1 MPTTSIKISQL
12 DPITSLT
19 GSDFFP
25 IDQSSSI
32 KTYRASLTQLQNLF
46 STGSFTGSLIGRITG
61 TGTSPQF
68 VGTSSWAI
76 SSSRSISSSYSDF
89 SNSSSYAL
97 SSSRATT
104 ASYALNSN
112 AGDLSGAGTLNYIP
126 IWTGNKTLGSTS
138 DFYSEISGGVLYF
151 TSTRDL
157 KIQKASPALFV
168 TGSGL
173 GYVAVRAE
181 YNSSLML
188 QSAQSASQDGWSLIL
203 SADGANAAPGNP
215 YDIRG
220 RLDLTSI
227 SASTQFFSKQVTGES
242 TPITYVLST
251 RSNGLY
257 YWPQPGAQSL
267 SRDGTVNIGVDT
279 ANPNTDTR
287 LKIQVFSGSNV
298 SNPQTYH
305 IRKAIEVTYGS
316 GSTLNTTFCVSS
328 SGQVIATGY
337 SGSNFNAVSF
347 YGSASYALSSS
358 NAVTASYAL
367 SSSNAVTASYTLSS
381 SYALTS
387 SNAVTASYAI
397 STIPLENTS
406 TATLS
411 DFLSGTNEG
420 GVGAYCYAIT
430 HGFTVTPSWIRA
442 TLYCVT
448 GNAGYVTGDEV
459 DLNAVEQDEL
469 DANVFSTWTNSTYAA
484 ISVAGNTTFPNN
496 LYIPNKTGGTWTLI
510 VPANWKYKIRVLK

>member
-12 DPITSLT
+12 DPIASLN

-25 IDQSSSI
+25 IDQNSSI

-46 STGSFTGSLIGRITG
+46 STGSFTGSFTG
-61 TGTSPQF
+61 SILGIGTSPQF

-97 SSSRATT
+97 SSSNALT
-104 ASYALNSN
+104 ASYALNSS
-112 AGDLSGAGTLNYIP
+112 AGDLSGGGTLNYIP
-126 IWTGNKTLGSTS
+126 LWTGNKTLGSTS
-138 DFYSEISGGVLYF
+138 DFYVETSPNYF

-188 QSAQSASQDGWSLIL
+188 QSAQSASQDNWSLIVN
-203 SADGANAAPGNP
+203 ADGANNVFGP

-220 RLDLTSI
+220 RFDITTV
-227 SASTQFFSKQVTGES
+227 SASSQFFSKQVTGETTS
-242 TPITYVLST
+242 TTYVLST

-257 YWPQPGAQSL
+257 YWPLPGAQSL
-267 SRDGTVNIGVDT
+267 SRDGTFNIGVDI
-279 ANPNTDTR
+279 ANQNTESR
-287 LKIQVFSGSNV
+287 FKIQVFSGSSA

-305 IRKAIEVTYGS
+305 IKKAIEVTYGS
-316 GSTLNTTFCVSS
+316 GSTINTTFCVSS

-347 YGSASYALSSS
+347 YGSASYAL
-358 NAVTASYAL
+358 TASYAASVQSSDRVPVFATTSSIAGYQNALISFALPSGYTYWEEFEFNSVHAADSSGGTPTVSCIL
-367 SSSNAVTASYTLSS
+367 SYEDGTLFN
-381 SYALTS
+381 TS
-387 SNAVTASYAI
+387 SNDGAGNSGQSFTLNNSDDMALPRWHMTGIITGSK
-397 STIPLENTS
+397 NTS
-406 TATLS
+406 NPLKLKS
-411 DFLSGTNEG
+411 
-420 GVGAYCYAIT
+420 V
-430 HGFTVTPSWIRA
+430 VTPGGA
-442 TLYCVT
+442 
-448 GNAGYVTGDEV
+448 
-459 DLNAVEQDEL
+459 AV
-469 DANVFSTWTNSTYAA
+469 ASSYIYGKVYA
-484 ISVAGNTTFPNN
+484 
-496 LYIPNKTGGTWTLI
+496 K
-510 VPANWKYKIRVLK
+510 K

>member
-12 DPITSLT
+12 DPIVSLT

-46 STGSFTGSLIGRITG
+46 STGSFTGSVIGTIVG

-89 SNSSSYAL
+89 SNSSNSSSYAL

-112 AGDLSGAGTLNYIP
+112 AGDLSGGGTLNYIP
-126 IWTGNKTLGSTS
+126 LWTGNKTLGSTS
-138 DFYSEISGGVLYF
+138 NFYFETADNSF

-157 KIQKASPALFV
+157 KIQKSSPGLLV
-168 TGSGL
+168 TGSNL
-173 GYVAVRAE
+173 GYVAVRSE

-188 QSAQSASQDGWSLIL
+188 QSAQSASQDNWSLIV
-203 SADGANAAPGNP
+203 SADGAQAANLAIGGA

-220 RLDLTSI
+220 RLDLTSL
-227 SASTQFFSKQVTGES
+227 SSSTQFTSKQVTGGNQG
-242 TPITYVLST
+242 ITYVMST

-257 YWPQPGAQSL
+257 YWPLPGDQSL
-267 SRDGTVNIGVDT
+267 SRDGTFNIGVDVGGG
-279 ANPNTDTR
+279 NTDTR
-287 LKIQVFSGSNV
+287 LKIQVFSGSSA

-305 IRKAIEVTYGS
+305 LGKAIEVTYGS
-316 GSTLNTTFCVSS
+316 GSSLNTTFCVSS

-347 YGSASYALSSS
+347 YGSASYAL
-358 NAVTASYAL
+358 TASYATSVQSSDRVPVFATTSSTNLTTETGYLDALISFALPSGYTYWEEFEFNSVHGVDDDSTPNVSCIL
-367 SSSNAVTASYTLSS
+367 SYEDGTLFN
-381 SYALTS
+381 TS
-387 SNAVTASYAI
+387 SNNGAGNSGQTFILNNSDDGI
-397 STIPLENTS
+397 SPRWHMTGIITGSKNTS
-406 TATLS
+406 NPLKLKSRISAGNDPYS
-411 DFLSGTNEG
+411 FLSNVYSSYIYGK
-420 GVGAYCYAIT
+420 VYAK
-430 HGFTVTPSWIRA
+430 R
-442 TLYCVT
+442 
-448 GNAGYVTGDEV
+448 
-459 DLNAVEQDEL
+459 
-469 DANVFSTWTNSTYAA
+469 
-484 ISVAGNTTFPNN
+484 
-496 LYIPNKTGGTWTLI
+496 
-510 VPANWKYKIRVLK
+510 

>member
-12 DPITSLT
+12 DTIASLT

-46 STGSFTGSLIGRITG
+46 STGSFTGSFKGDLN
-61 TGTSPQF
+61 
-68 VGTSSWAI
+68 GTSSWTI
-76 SSSRSISSSYSDF
+76 SSSRSISSSHSNF

-97 SSSRATT
+97 SSSNALT

-112 AGDLSGAGTLNYIP
+112 AGTLFGVGIANYIP
-126 IWTGNKTLGSTS
+126 IWTNSTTLGSTN
-138 DFYSEISGGVLYF
+138 DFYSETGYF

-157 KIQKASPALFV
+157 KIQKAGPALFV

-188 QSAQSASQDGWSLIL
+188 QSAQSSSQDVWSMIV
-203 SADGANAAPGNP
+203 SADGANAAPGVP

-227 SASTQFFSKQVTGES
+227 SSSTQFTSKQVTGEA

-257 YWPQPGAQSL
+257 YWPLPGAQSL

-287 LKIQVFSGSNV
+287 LKIQVFSGSNA

-305 IRKAIEVTYGS
+305 LGKAIEVTYGS
-316 GSTLNTTFCVSS
+316 SSLNTTFCVSS
-328 SGQVIATGY
+328 SGQVYSTGY
-337 SGSNFNAVSF
+337 NVI
-347 YGSASYALSSS
+347 SSS
-358 NAVTASYAL
+358 NFAYTSSL
-367 SSSNAVTASYTLSS
+367 SSGSFAVIENNGVMYLFARSANGTLRSASLS
-381 SYALTS
+381 
-387 SNAVTASYAI
+387 
-397 STIPLENTS
+397 
-406 TATLS
+406 
-411 DFLSGTNEG
+411 
-420 GVGAYCYAIT
+420 
-430 HGFTVTPSWIRA
+430 
-442 TLYCVT
+442 
-448 GNAGYVTGDEV
+448 
-459 DLNAVEQDEL
+459 
-469 DANVFSTWTNSTYAA
+469 
-484 ISVAGNTTFPNN
+484 
-496 LYIPNKTGGTWTLI
+496 
-510 VPANWKYKIRVLK
+510 

>member
-12 DPITSLT
+12 DPIASLT

-46 STGSFTGSLIGRITG
+46 STGSFTGSVIGTIVG

-76 SSSRSISSSYSDF
+76 SSSISISSSYSDF
-89 SNSSSYAL
+89 TNSSSYAL
-97 SSSRATT
+97 SSSNALT
-104 ASYALNSN
+104 ASYALNAN

-126 IWTGNKTLGSTS
+126 LWTGNKTLGSTS
-138 DFYSEISGGVLYF
+138 DFYSETGYF

-168 TGSGL
+168 TGSNL

-188 QSAQSASQDGWSLIL
+188 QSAQSSSQDNWSLIVN
-203 SADGANAAPGNP
+203 ADGANNVFGP

-227 SASTQFFSKQVTGES
+227 SASSQFFSKQVTDETTS
-242 TPITYVLST
+242 TTYVLST

-257 YWPQPGAQSL
+257 YWPLPGAQSL
-267 SRDGTVNIGVDT
+267 SRDGTFNIGVDI
-279 ANPNTDTR
+279 ANQNTESR
-287 LKIQVFSGSNV
+287 FKIQVFSGSSA

-305 IRKAIEVTYGS
+305 IKKAIEVTYGS
-316 GSTLNTTFCVSS
+316 GSTINTTFCVSS

-347 YGSASYALSSS
+347 YGSASYAL
-358 NAVTASYAL
+358 TASYVA
-367 SSSNAVTASYTLSS
+367 SSDRVPVFAT
-381 SYALTS
+381 TS
-387 SNAVTASYAI
+387 SNAPGYVNALISFALPSGYTYWEEFEFNSVHSVASTVGSGTDTVICTLSYEDG
-397 STIPLENTS
+397 TLFNTS
-406 TATLS
+406 S
-411 DFLSGTNEG
+411 NNG
-420 GVGAYCYAIT
+420 
-430 HGFTVTPSWIRA
+430 
-442 TLYCVT
+442 
-448 GNAGYVTGDEV
+448 
-459 DLNAVEQDEL
+459 
-469 DANVFSTWTNSTYAA
+469 
-484 ISVAGNTTFPNN
+484 AGNSGQSFSMDVTNDGISHDGISPRWHMTGIITGSKNTSNPLKLKSLVVHSNSPTAVSSS
-496 LYIPNKTGGTWTLI
+496 YIYGK
-510 VPANWKYKIRVLK
+510 VYAKK

>member
-12 DPITSLT
+12 DPIASLT

-68 VGTSSWAI
+68 IGTSSWAI

-97 SSSRATT
+97 SSSNALT
-104 ASYALNSN
+104 ASYALNS
-112 AGDLSGAGTLNYIP
+112 SAGTLFGGGIANYIP
-126 IWTGNKTLGSTS
+126 IWTNSTTLGSTN
-138 DFYSEISGGVLYF
+138 DFYAETGYF

-188 QSAQSASQDGWSLIL
+188 QSAQSASGDSWALIVN
-203 SADGANAAPGNP
+203 ADGANSTPGTP

-220 RLDLTSI
+220 TIDLVSY
-227 SASTQFFSKQVTGES
+227 SGSSQFVSKQVTGES
-242 TPITYVLST
+242 TPVSYVMSS

-257 YWPQPGAQSL
+257 FWPQKGAQSL
-267 SRDGTVNIGVDT
+267 SRDGTFNIGVSPST
-279 ANPNTDTR
+279 INTSSR
-287 LKIQVFSGSNV
+287 LTIEVFSGS
-298 SNPQTYH
+298 SAANPQTYH
-305 IRKAIEVTYGS
+305 LHKAIEVTYGS
-316 GSTLNTTFCVSS
+316 SSLTTTFCVSS

-358 NAVTASYAL
+358 NAVTASY
-367 SSSNAVTASYTLSS
+367 TLSS
-381 SYALTS
+381 SYALT
-387 SNAVTASYAI
+387 ASYATSGQSSDRVPVFATTSSTAGGGSYYQLI
-397 STIPLENTS
+397 SFALPSGYTYWEEFEFNSVHSVENNGSGASVSTTLSYEDSTLFNTS
-406 TATLS
+406 SNNGAGNSGQSFVIYNDGVAPGADDAISPRWHMTGIITGSKNTSNPLKLLSYTLGSGATLHS
-411 DFLSGTNEG
+411 SYIYGK
-420 GVGAYCYAIT
+420 VYAK
-430 HGFTVTPSWIRA
+430 R
-442 TLYCVT
+442 
-448 GNAGYVTGDEV
+448 
-459 DLNAVEQDEL
+459 
-469 DANVFSTWTNSTYAA
+469 
-484 ISVAGNTTFPNN
+484 
-496 LYIPNKTGGTWTLI
+496 
-510 VPANWKYKIRVLK
+510 

>member
-12 DPITSLT
+12 DPIASLT

-46 STGSFTGSLIGRITG
+46 STGSFTGSFTG
-61 TGTSPQF
+61 SILGIGTSPQF

-104 ASYALNSN
+104 ASYALNSS

-126 IWTGNKTLGSTS
+126 LWTGNKTLGSTS
-138 DFYSEISGGVLYF
+138 DFYVETSPNYF

-188 QSAQSASQDGWSLIL
+188 QSAQSASQDNWSLIVN
-203 SADGANAAPGNP
+203 ADGANNVFGP

-220 RLDLTSI
+220 RFDITTV
-227 SASTQFFSKQVTGES
+227 SASSQFFSKQVTGETTS
-242 TPITYVLST
+242 TTYVLST

-257 YWPQPGAQSL
+257 YWPLPGAQSL
-267 SRDGTVNIGVDT
+267 SRDGTFNIGVDV
-279 ANPNTDTR
+279 ANQNTESR
-287 LKIQVFSGSNV
+287 FKIQVFSGSSA

-305 IRKAIEVTYGS
+305 IKKAIEVTYGS
-316 GSTLNTTFCVSS
+316 GSTINTTFCVSS

-358 NAVTASYAL
+358 NAVTASY
-367 SSSNAVTASYTLSS
+367 TLSS
-381 SYALTS
+381 SYALSSSNSITS
-387 SNAVTASYAI
+387 SYALTASYL
-397 STIPLENTS
+397 T
-406 TATLS
+406 
-411 DFLSGTNEG
+411 GTNSLGILTQTSPNAASTYKGSSYTYTHLLGSTPYYFRSVLICVTNDTTAGYIVNDEVEAVALYDSSG
-420 GVGAYCYAIT
+420 GNEHTAIT
-430 HGFTVTPSWIRA
+430 
-442 TLYCVT
+442 
-448 GNAGYVTGDEV
+448 
-459 DLNAVEQDEL
+459 
-469 DANVFSTWTNSTYAA
+469 TWTNPTYLGASCLNNGWTVNKKSDGT
-484 ISVAGNTTFPNN
+484 SV
-496 LYIPNKTGGTWTLI
+496 TLD
-510 VPANWKYKIRVLK
+510 ATLWKIKFYYR

>member
-46 STGSFTGSLIGRITG
+46 STGSFTGSFTGSILG

-76 SSSRSISSSYSDF
+76 SSGISISSSYSDF

-97 SSSRATT
+97 SSSRSTT

-112 AGDLSGAGTLNYIP
+112 AGDLSGAGTTNYIP

-138 DFYSEISGGVLYF
+138 DFYSETSGGVPYF

-227 SASTQFFSKQVTGES
+227 SASSQFFSKQVTGES

-257 YWPQPGAQSL
+257 YWPLPGAQSL
-267 SRDGTVNIGVDT
+267 SRDGTFNIGVDT

-287 LKIQVFSGSNV
+287 LKIQVFSGS
-298 SNPQTYH
+298 SAANPQTYH

-358 NAVTASYAL
+358 NAVTASY
-367 SSSNAVTASYTLSS
+367 TLSS

-397 STIPLENTS
+397 SMIPLENTS

-411 DFLSGTNEG
+411 GFLGGTNEG
-420 GVGAYCYAIT
+420 GVGTYCYAIA
-430 HGFTVTPSWIRA
+430 HGFGVTPSWIRS

-448 GNAGYVTGDEV
+448 GDAGYVTGDEV

-469 DANVFSTWTNSTYAA
+469 DANVFTTWTNSTYAA
-484 ISVAGNTTFPNN
+484 ISVAGNTAWPDD
-496 LYIPNKTGGTWTLI
+496 LYIPNKTGGTWTLM

>member
-12 DPITSLT
+12 DPIASLT

-46 STGSFTGSLIGRITG
+46 STGSFTGSVIGTIVG

-89 SNSSSYAL
+89 TNSSSYAL
-97 SSSRATT
+97 SSSNALT
-104 ASYALNSN
+104 ASYALNS
-112 AGDLSGAGTLNYIP
+112 SAGTLVGGGITNYIP
-126 IWTGNKTLGSTS
+126 IWTNSTTLGSTS
-138 DFYSEISGGVLYF
+138 DFYVETSPNYF

-227 SASTQFFSKQVTGES
+227 SASSQFLSKQVTGES

-267 SRDGTVNIGVDT
+267 SRDGTFNIGVDT

-287 LKIQVFSGSNV
+287 LKIQVFSGSSV
-298 SNPQTYH
+298 ANPQTYH
-305 IRKAIEVTYGS
+305 LGKAIEVTYGS

-337 SGSNFNAVSF
+337 SGSNFNALSF

-358 NAVTASYAL
+358 NSIT
-367 SSSNAVTASYTLSS
+367 S
-381 SYALTS
+381 SYALTASYLTGTNSLGILTVTSPDVVDTYRGS
-387 SNAVTASYAI
+387 SYTYAHLLGSTPSYLRTVLICITNDGTSGYIANDEVEAVALYDSPEGRTAVT
-397 STIPLENTS
+397 
-406 TATLS
+406 
-411 DFLSGTNEG
+411 
-420 GVGAYCYAIT
+420 
-430 HGFTVTPSWIRA
+430 
-442 TLYCVT
+442 
-448 GNAGYVTGDEV
+448 
-459 DLNAVEQDEL
+459 
-469 DANVFSTWTNSTYAA
+469 TWTNPTYLGAACLNTEWRVHRKSTGAE
-484 ISVAGNTTFPNN
+484 V
-496 LYIPNKTGGTWTLI
+496 TLDQTC
-510 VPANWKYKIRVLK
+510 WKIKFYYR

>member
-12 DPITSLT
+12 DPIASLT

-46 STGSFTGSLIGRITG
+46 STGSFTGSFTG
-61 TGTSPQF
+61 SILGIGTSPQF

-104 ASYALNSN
+104 ASYALNS
-112 AGDLSGAGTLNYIP
+112 SAGTVFGTGIANYIP
-126 IWTGNKTLGSTS
+126 IWTNSTTLGSTNA
-138 DFYSEISGGVLYF
+138 FYVETSPNYF
-151 TSTRDL
+151 TSTQDL
-157 KIQKASPALFV
+157 KIQKANPALFV
-168 TGSGL
+168 TGSDL
-173 GYVAVRAE
+173 GYVAVRCT

-188 QSAQSASQDGWSLIL
+188 QSAQSASGDSWALIVN
-203 SADGANAAPGNP
+203 ADGANSAPGTP

-220 RLDLTSI
+220 TIDLVSY
-227 SASTQFFSKQVTGES
+227 SGSSQFVSKQVTGEA
-242 TPITYVLST
+242 TPVSYVMKS

-257 YWPQPGAQSL
+257 FWPEKGAQSL
-267 SRDGTVNIGVDT
+267 SRDGTFNIGVSPST
-279 ANPNTDTR
+279 INTSSR
-287 LKIQVFSGSNV
+287 LTIEVFSGSSA

-305 IRKAIEVTYGS
+305 LSKAIEVRYGS
-316 GSTLNTTFCVSS
+316 SSLNTTFCVSS

-367 SSSNAVTASYTLSS
+367 SSNNGASVQSHTSTLTVNNYYSDSYYTASHGLGRTPYLTNVKLACITNDSS
-381 SYALTS
+381 
-387 SNAVTASYAI
+387 
-397 STIPLENTS
+397 
-406 TATLS
+406 AT
-411 DFLSGTNEG
+411 
-420 GVGAYCYAIT
+420 
-430 HGFTVTPSWIRA
+430 
-442 TLYCVT
+442 
-448 GNAGYVTGDEV
+448 GYIIGDEV
-459 DLNAVEQDEL
+459 SAESFFIQD
-469 DANVFSTWTNSTYAA
+469 FSDGTIASDMMGEWSNSTY
-484 ISVAGNTTFPNN
+484 IGVTFMSPYSGLANR
-496 LYIPNKTGGTWTLI
+496 YVFNKTGNITLFD
-510 VPANWKYKIRVLK
+510 ATAAAKFKIKIYYM

>member
-12 DPITSLT
+12 DPIASLT

-46 STGSFTGSLIGRITG
+46 STGSFTGSFTG
-61 TGTSPQF
+61 SILGIGTSPQF

-97 SSSRATT
+97 SSSRAIT
-104 ASYALNSN
+104 ASYALNSS
-112 AGDLSGAGTLNYIP
+112 AGTLFGAGTTNYIP
-126 IWTGNKTLGSTS
+126 IWTNSTTLGSTS
-138 DFYSEISGGVLYF
+138 DFYAETGYF

-227 SASTQFFSKQVTGES
+227 SASSQFFSKQVTGET

-267 SRDGTVNIGVDT
+267 SRDGTFNIGVDT

-287 LKIQVFSGSNV
+287 LKIQVFSGS
-298 SNPQTYH
+298 SAANPQTYH

-358 NAVTASYAL
+358 NAVTASYTLSSSYAL
-367 SSSNAVTASYTLSS
+367 SSSNAVTASYVSSQSSNGFAKAWVNFSNTGAVIS
-381 SYALTS
+381 SYNVSTVTKHTNGDYTINFSSPSPFSDANYVMVSAANAYHTVGYNSVVPTKTTS
-387 SNAVTASYAI
+387 GVRVYVHRTE
-397 STIPLENTS
+397 LD
-406 TATLS
+406 TLA
-411 DFLSGTNEG
+411 DEG
-420 GVGAYCYAIT
+420 GN
-430 HGFTVTPSWIRA
+430 
-442 TLYCVT
+442 L
-448 GNAGYVTGDEV
+448 
-459 DLNAVEQDEL
+459 
-469 DANVFSTWTNSTYAA
+469 VFF
-484 ISVAGNTTFPNN
+484 G
-496 LYIPNKTGGTWTLI
+496 L
-510 VPANWKYKIRVLK
+510 

>member
-12 DPITSLT
+12 DPIASLT

-46 STGSFTGSLIGRITG
+46 STGSFTGSFTG
-61 TGTSPQF
+61 SILGIGTSPQF

-104 ASYALNSN
+104 ASYALNS
-112 AGDLSGAGTLNYIP
+112 SAGTLFGGGITNYIP
-126 IWTGNKTLGSTS
+126 IWTNSTTLGSTNA
-138 DFYSEISGGVLYF
+138 FYAETGYF
-151 TSTRDL
+151 TSTQDL

-188 QSAQSASQDGWSLIL
+188 QSAQSASQDNWSIIVN
-203 SADGANAAPGNP
+203 ADGANNVFGP

-220 RLDLTSI
+220 RLDLTTV
-227 SASTQFFSKQVTGES
+227 SASSQFFSKQVTGETTS
-242 TPITYVLST
+242 TTYVLST

-257 YWPQPGAQSL
+257 YWPLPGAQSL
-267 SRDGTVNIGVDT
+267 SRDGTFNIGVDI
-279 ANPNTDTR
+279 ANQNTESR
-287 LKIQVFSGSNV
+287 FKIQVFSGSSA

-305 IRKAIEVTYGS
+305 IKKAIEVTYGS
-316 GSTLNTTFCVSS
+316 GSAINTTFCVSS

-358 NAVTASYAL
+358 NAVTASYVSSL
-367 SSSNAVTASYTLSS
+367 SGAGFAKAWVNFGGNGVITS
-381 SYALTS
+381 SYNVS
-387 SNAVTASYAI
+387 
-397 STIPLENTS
+397 
-406 TATLS
+406 
-411 DFLSGTNEG
+411 
-420 GVGAYCYAIT
+420 
-430 HGFTVTPSWIRA
+430 TVTRH
-442 TLYCVT
+442 
-448 GNAGYVTGDEV
+448 GAGDYTV
-459 DLNAVEQDEL
+459 NFSSPFS
-469 DANVFSTWTNSTYAA
+469 DANYVMVS
-484 ISVAGNTTFPNN
+484 AGNSFTTVGYNQVVPTKTTSAVRVFVHRTEIDTVQDGTAN
-496 LYIPNKTGGTWTLI
+496 LVFFGL
-510 VPANWKYKIRVLK
+510 

>member
-12 DPITSLT
+12 DPIASLT

-46 STGSFTGSLIGRITG
+46 STGSFTGSLTGRITG

-97 SSSRATT
+97 SSSNALT
-104 ASYALNSN
+104 ASYALNS
-112 AGDLSGAGTLNYIP
+112 SAGTLFGSGTTNYIP
-126 IWTGNKTLGSTS
+126 IWTNSTTLGSTS
-138 DFYSEISGGVLYF
+138 DFYAETGYF

-157 KIQKASPALFV
+157 KIQKSNPALFV
-168 TGSGL
+168 TGSNG

-188 QSAQSASQDGWSLIL
+188 QSAQSSSGDSWALIVN
-203 SADGANAAPGNP
+203 ADGANSAPGTP

-220 RLDLTSI
+220 TIDLVSY
-227 SASTQFFSKQVTGES
+227 SGSSQFVSKQVTGES
-242 TPITYVLST
+242 TPVSYVMSS

-257 YWPQPGAQSL
+257 FWPQKGAQSL
-267 SRDGTVNIGVDT
+267 SRDGTFNIGVSPST
-279 ANPNTDTR
+279 INTSSRFT
-287 LKIQVFSGSNV
+287 IEVFSGSSA

-305 IRKAIEVTYGS
+305 LSKAIEVRYGS
-316 GSTLNTTFCVSS
+316 SSLNTTFCVSS

-358 NAVTASYAL
+358 NAVTASY
-367 SSSNAVTASYTLSS
+367 TLSS

-397 STIPLENTS
+397 SMIPLENTS

-411 DFLSGTNEG
+411 GFLGGTNEG
-420 GVGAYCYAIT
+420 GVGTYCYAIA
-430 HGFTVTPSWIRA
+430 HGFGVTPSWIRA
-442 TLYCVT
+442 TLYCTT
-448 GNAGYVTGDEV
+448 GDAGYVTGDEV

-469 DANVFSTWTNSTYAA
+469 DANVFTTWTNSTYAA
-484 ISVAGNTTFPNN
+484 ISVAGNTGFSNN

>member
-12 DPITSLT
+12 DPIASLT

-32 KTYRASLTQLQNLF
+32 KTYRASLSQLQNLF
-46 STGSFTGSLIGRITG
+46 STGSFTGSFTGSILG

-76 SSSRSISSSYSDF
+76 NALSSNSSISGAF
-89 SNSSSYAL
+89 SISSSYAL
-97 SSSRATT
+97 SSSNALT

-112 AGDLSGAGTLNYIP
+112 AADLSGTGINNYIP

-138 DFYSEISGGVLYF
+138 DFYAETGYF
-151 TSTRDL
+151 TSTQDL
-157 KIQKASPALFV
+157 KIQKANPALFV

-181 YNSSLML
+181 YNSSLFL
-188 QSAQSASQDGWSLIL
+188 QSAQSASQDVWTMIV
-203 SADGANAAPGNP
+203 SADGANAAPGVP

-220 RLDLTSI
+220 RLDLTTI
-227 SASTQFFSKQVTGES
+227 SGSSQFISKQVTGES

-287 LKIQVFSGSNV
+287 LKIQVFSGSNA

-305 IRKAIEVTYGS
+305 LSKAIEVTYGS
-316 GSTLNTTFCVSS
+316 SSLTTTFCVSS
-328 SGQVIATGY
+328 SGQVYSTGY
-337 SGSNFNAVSF
+337 NVI
-347 YGSASYALSSS
+347 SSS
-358 NAVTASYAL
+358 NFAY
-367 SSSNAVTASYTLSS
+367 
-381 SYALTS
+381 TS
-387 SNAVTASYAI
+387 SLKSGSFAVIEDNSIMFLFARSANGTLRSASLA
-397 STIPLENTS
+397 
-406 TATLS
+406 
-411 DFLSGTNEG
+411 
-420 GVGAYCYAIT
+420 
-430 HGFTVTPSWIRA
+430 
-442 TLYCVT
+442 
-448 GNAGYVTGDEV
+448 
-459 DLNAVEQDEL
+459 
-469 DANVFSTWTNSTYAA
+469 
-484 ISVAGNTTFPNN
+484 
-496 LYIPNKTGGTWTLI
+496 
-510 VPANWKYKIRVLK
+510 

>member
-46 STGSFTGSLIGRITG
+46 STGSFTGSLTGRITG

-97 SSSRATT
+97 SSSNALT

-112 AGDLSGAGTLNYIP
+112 AGTLFGAGTTNYIP
-126 IWTGNKTLGSTS
+126 IWTNSTTLGSTS
-138 DFYSEISGGVLYF
+138 DFYAETGYF

-157 KIQKASPALFV
+157 KIQKSNPALFV
-168 TGSGL
+168 TGSNG

-188 QSAQSASQDGWSLIL
+188 QSAQSSSGDSWALIVN
-203 SADGANAAPGNP
+203 ADGANSAPGTP

-220 RLDLTSI
+220 TIDLVSY
-227 SASTQFFSKQVTGES
+227 SGSSQFVSKQVTGES
-242 TPITYVLST
+242 TPVSYVMSS

-257 YWPQPGAQSL
+257 FWPQKGAQSL
-267 SRDGTVNIGVDT
+267 SRDGTFNIGASPST
-279 ANPNTDTR
+279 INTSSRFT
-287 LKIQVFSGSNV
+287 IEVFSGSSV

-305 IRKAIEVTYGS
+305 LHKAIEVTYGS
-316 GSTLNTTFCVSS
+316 SSLTTTFCVSS
-328 SGQVIATGY
+328 SGQVYSTGY
-337 SGSNFNAVSF
+337 NVI
-347 YGSASYALSSS
+347 SSS
-358 NAVTASYAL
+358 NFAY
-367 SSSNAVTASYTLSS
+367 
-381 SYALTS
+381 TS
-387 SNAVTASYAI
+387 SLKSGSFAVIEDNSIMFLFARSANGTLRSAS
-397 STIPLENTS
+397 L
-406 TATLS
+406 
-411 DFLSGTNEG
+411 
-420 GVGAYCYAIT
+420 V
-430 HGFTVTPSWIRA
+430 
-442 TLYCVT
+442 
-448 GNAGYVTGDEV
+448 
-459 DLNAVEQDEL
+459 
-469 DANVFSTWTNSTYAA
+469 
-484 ISVAGNTTFPNN
+484 
-496 LYIPNKTGGTWTLI
+496 
-510 VPANWKYKIRVLK
+510 

>member
-12 DPITSLT
+12 DPIVSLT

-46 STGSFTGSLIGRITG
+46 STGSFTGSVIGTIVG

-89 SNSSSYAL
+89 SNSSNSSSYAL

-112 AGDLSGAGTLNYIP
+112 AGDLSGGGTLNYIP
-126 IWTGNKTLGSTS
+126 LWTGNKTLGSTS
-138 DFYSEISGGVLYF
+138 NFYFETADNSF

-157 KIQKASPALFV
+157 KIQKSSPGLLV
-168 TGSGL
+168 TGSNL
-173 GYVAVRAE
+173 GYVAVRSE

-188 QSAQSASQDGWSLIL
+188 QSAQSASQDNWSLIV
-203 SADGANAAPGNP
+203 SADGAQAANLAIGGA

-220 RLDLTSI
+220 RLDLTSL
-227 SASTQFFSKQVTGES
+227 SSSTQFTSKQVTGGNQG
-242 TPITYVLST
+242 ITYVMST

-257 YWPQPGAQSL
+257 YWPLPGDQSL
-267 SRDGTVNIGVDT
+267 SRDGTFNIGVDVGGG
-279 ANPNTDTR
+279 NTDTR
-287 LKIQVFSGSNV
+287 LKIQVFSGSSA

-305 IRKAIEVTYGS
+305 IKKAIEVTYGS
-316 GSTLNTTFCVSS
+316 GSTINTTFCVSS

-358 NAVTASYAL
+358 NAVTASYTLSSSYAL
-367 SSSNAVTASYTLSS
+367 SSSNAVTASYVSSQSSNGFAKAWVNFSNTGAVIS
-381 SYALTS
+381 SYNVSTVTKHSNGDYTINFSSPSPFSDANYVMVSAANAYHTVGYNSVVPTKTTS
-387 SNAVTASYAI
+387 GVRVYVHRTELDNLA
-397 STIPLENTS
+397 
-406 TATLS
+406 
-411 DFLSGTNEG
+411 DEG
-420 GVGAYCYAIT
+420 GN
-430 HGFTVTPSWIRA
+430 
-442 TLYCVT
+442 L
-448 GNAGYVTGDEV
+448 
-459 DLNAVEQDEL
+459 
-469 DANVFSTWTNSTYAA
+469 VFF
-484 ISVAGNTTFPNN
+484 G
-496 LYIPNKTGGTWTLI
+496 L
-510 VPANWKYKIRVLK
+510 

>member
-12 DPITSLT
+12 DPIASLT

-32 KTYRASLTQLQNLF
+32 KTYRASLSQLQNLF
-46 STGSFTGSLIGRITG
+46 STGSFTGSFTGSILG

-76 SSSRSISSSYSDF
+76 NALSSNSSISGAF
-89 SNSSSYAL
+89 SISSSYAL
-97 SSSRATT
+97 SSSNALT

-112 AGDLSGAGTLNYIP
+112 AADLSGTGINNYIP

-138 DFYSEISGGVLYF
+138 DFYAETGYF
-151 TSTRDL
+151 TSTQDL
-157 KIQKASPALFV
+157 KIQKANPALFV

-181 YNSSLML
+181 YNSSLFL
-188 QSAQSASQDGWSLIL
+188 QSAQSASQDVWTMIV

-220 RLDLTSI
+220 RLDLTTI
-227 SASTQFFSKQVTGES
+227 SGSSQFISKQVTGES

-287 LKIQVFSGSNV
+287 LKIQVFSGSNA

-305 IRKAIEVTYGS
+305 LSKAIEVTYGS
-316 GSTLNTTFCVSS
+316 SSLTTTFCVSS
-328 SGQVIATGY
+328 SGQVYSTGY
-337 SGSNFNAVSF
+337 NVI
-347 YGSASYALSSS
+347 SSS
-358 NAVTASYAL
+358 NFAY
-367 SSSNAVTASYTLSS
+367 
-381 SYALTS
+381 TS
-387 SNAVTASYAI
+387 SLKSGSFAVIEDNSIMFLFARSANGTLRSASLA
-397 STIPLENTS
+397 
-406 TATLS
+406 
-411 DFLSGTNEG
+411 
-420 GVGAYCYAIT
+420 
-430 HGFTVTPSWIRA
+430 
-442 TLYCVT
+442 
-448 GNAGYVTGDEV
+448 
-459 DLNAVEQDEL
+459 
-469 DANVFSTWTNSTYAA
+469 
-484 ISVAGNTTFPNN
+484 
-496 LYIPNKTGGTWTLI
+496 
-510 VPANWKYKIRVLK
+510 

>member
-12 DPITSLT
+12 DPIASLT

-46 STGSFTGSLIGRITG
+46 STGSFTGSFTG
-61 TGTSPQF
+61 SILGIGTSPQF

-112 AGDLSGAGTLNYIP
+112 AGDLSGGGTLNYIP
-126 IWTGNKTLGSTS
+126 LWTGNKTLGSTS
-138 DFYSEISGGVLYF
+138 DFYVETSPNYF

-188 QSAQSASQDGWSLIL
+188 QSAQSASQDNWSLIVN
-203 SADGANAAPGNP
+203 ADGANNVFGP

-220 RLDLTSI
+220 RFDITTV
-227 SASTQFFSKQVTGES
+227 SASSQFFSKQVTGETTS
-242 TPITYVLST
+242 TTYVLST

-257 YWPQPGAQSL
+257 YWPLPGAQSL
-267 SRDGTVNIGVDT
+267 SRDGTFNIGVDI
-279 ANPNTDTR
+279 ANQNTESR
-287 LKIQVFSGSNV
+287 FKIQVFSGSSA

-305 IRKAIEVTYGS
+305 IKKAIEVTYGS
-316 GSTLNTTFCVSS
+316 GSTINTTFCVSS

-347 YGSASYALSSS
+347 YGSASYAL
-358 NAVTASYAL
+358 TASYAASVQSSDRVPVFATTSSIAGYQNALISFALPSGYTYWEEFEFNSVHAADSSGGTPTVSCIL
-367 SSSNAVTASYTLSS
+367 SYEDGTLFN
-381 SYALTS
+381 TS
-387 SNAVTASYAI
+387 SNDGAGNSGQSFTLNNSDDMALPRWHMTGIITGSK
-397 STIPLENTS
+397 NTS
-406 TATLS
+406 NPLKLKSVVT
-411 DFLSGTNEG
+411 SG
-420 GVGAYCYAIT
+420 GAAVYSSYIYGKVYAK
-430 HGFTVTPSWIRA
+430 R
-442 TLYCVT
+442 
-448 GNAGYVTGDEV
+448 
-459 DLNAVEQDEL
+459 
-469 DANVFSTWTNSTYAA
+469 
-484 ISVAGNTTFPNN
+484 
-496 LYIPNKTGGTWTLI
+496 
-510 VPANWKYKIRVLK
+510 

>member
-12 DPITSLT
+12 DPIASLT

-32 KTYRASLTQLQNLF
+32 KTYRASLSQLQNLF

-97 SSSRATT
+97 SSSNALT
-104 ASYALNSN
+104 ASYALNSS
-112 AGDLSGAGTLNYIP
+112 AGTLFGAGTTNYIP
-126 IWTGNKTLGSTS
+126 IWTNSTTLGSTNA
-138 DFYSEISGGVLYF
+138 FYAETGYF
-151 TSTRDL
+151 TSTQDL
-157 KIQKASPALFV
+157 KIQKANPALFV

-181 YNSSLML
+181 YNSSLFL
-188 QSAQSASQDGWSLIL
+188 QSAQSASQDVWTMIV
-203 SADGANAAPGNP
+203 SADGANAAPGVP

-220 RLDLTSI
+220 RLDLTTI
-227 SASTQFFSKQVTGES
+227 SGSSQFISKQVTGES

-287 LKIQVFSGSNV
+287 LKIQVFSGSNA

-305 IRKAIEVTYGS
+305 LSKAIEVTYGS
-316 GSTLNTTFCVSS
+316 SSLTTTFCVSS
-328 SGQVIATGY
+328 SGQVYSTGY
-337 SGSNFNAVSF
+337 NVI
-347 YGSASYALSSS
+347 SSS
-358 NAVTASYAL
+358 NFAY
-367 SSSNAVTASYTLSS
+367 
-381 SYALTS
+381 TS
-387 SNAVTASYAI
+387 SLKSGSFAVIEDNSIMFLFARSANGTLRSASLA
-397 STIPLENTS
+397 
-406 TATLS
+406 
-411 DFLSGTNEG
+411 
-420 GVGAYCYAIT
+420 
-430 HGFTVTPSWIRA
+430 
-442 TLYCVT
+442 
-448 GNAGYVTGDEV
+448 
-459 DLNAVEQDEL
+459 
-469 DANVFSTWTNSTYAA
+469 
-484 ISVAGNTTFPNN
+484 
-496 LYIPNKTGGTWTLI
+496 
-510 VPANWKYKIRVLK
+510 

>member
-12 DPITSLT
+12 DPIASLT

-32 KTYRASLTQLQNLF
+32 KTYRASLSQLQNLF

-76 SSSRSISSSYSDF
+76 SSSRSISASYSDF

-97 SSSRATT
+97 SSSNALT
-104 ASYALNSN
+104 ASYALNSS
-112 AGDLSGAGTLNYIP
+112 AGTLFGAGTTNYIP
-126 IWTGNKTLGSTS
+126 IWTNSTTLGSTNA
-138 DFYSEISGGVLYF
+138 FYAETGYF
-151 TSTRDL
+151 TSTQDL
-157 KIQKASPALFV
+157 KIQKANPALFV

-181 YNSSLML
+181 YNSSLFL
-188 QSAQSASQDGWSLIL
+188 QSAQSASQDVWTMIV

-220 RLDLTSI
+220 RLDLTTI
-227 SASTQFFSKQVTGES
+227 SGSSQFISKQVTGES

-267 SRDGTVNIGVDT
+267 SRDGTFNIGVDT

-287 LKIQVFSGSNV
+287 LKIQVYSGSSV

-305 IRKAIEVTYGS
+305 LGKAIEVTYGS
-316 GSTLNTTFCVSS
+316 SSLTTTFCVSS
-328 SGQVIATGY
+328 SGQVYSTGY
-337 SGSNFNAVSF
+337 NVI
-347 YGSASYALSSS
+347 
-358 NAVTASYAL
+358 
-367 SSSNAVTASYTLSS
+367 
-381 SYALTS
+381 TS
-387 SNAVTASYAI
+387 SNFAYTSSLKSGSFAVIEDNSIMFLFARSANGTLRSASLA
-397 STIPLENTS
+397 
-406 TATLS
+406 
-411 DFLSGTNEG
+411 
-420 GVGAYCYAIT
+420 
-430 HGFTVTPSWIRA
+430 
-442 TLYCVT
+442 
-448 GNAGYVTGDEV
+448 
-459 DLNAVEQDEL
+459 
-469 DANVFSTWTNSTYAA
+469 
-484 ISVAGNTTFPNN
+484 
-496 LYIPNKTGGTWTLI
+496 
-510 VPANWKYKIRVLK
+510 